1 MRRIIGL
8 AAATCLVGS
17 ALAAP
22 AAAADWHGHY
32 YYHHHGGGGFSDFV
46 GGALL
51 VGGVVALVSAIHGND
66 RARQDAAVDRCAR
79 AAEYRTGGQVRDITH
94 VKSEKGYYT
103 VEGVLEAG
111 FDGPPPPP
119 GHGYDGPRP
128 SDVRYDGPAPQDGGA
143 PPPPMRGG
151 YDGPPPH
158 DGAAPPPPPGADGPL
173 AFRCVVHNGTIY
185 SFRTTPA
192 AA

>member
-8 AAATCLVGS
+8 AAATCLVGT

-22 AAAADWHGHY
+22 AEARDWRGHY
-32 YYHHHGGGGFSDFV
+32 YYHHHGDGGFSDFV

-51 VGGVVALVSAIHGND
+51 VGGVAALVSAIHGND

-94 VKSEKGYYT
+94 VASSKGYYT

-119 GHGYDGPRP
+119 GRGYDGPP
-128 SDVRYDGPAPQDGGA
+128 PPPGAGYDGPPPRDGAA
-143 PPPPMRGG
+143 PPPPPRDGG
-151 YDGPPPH
+151 YDGPPPR
-158 DGAAPPPPPGADGPL
+158 DAAAPPPGADGPL

-185 SFRTTPA
+185 SFRATPGA
-192 AA
+192 A

>member
-17 ALAAP
+17 ALATP

-32 YYHHHGGGGFSDFV
+32 DYHHHHGGDGFSDFV

-51 VGGVVALVSAIHGND
+51 VGGVVALVSAIHGNE

-79 AAEYRTGGQVRDITH
+79 TAEDRTGGQVRDITH
-94 VKSEKGYYT
+94 VASSKGYYT

-119 GHGYDGPRP
+119 GHVYDGPP
-128 SDVRYDGPAPQDGGA
+128 SRDGAG
-143 PPPPMRGG
+143 PPPPPRDGD
-151 YDGPPPH
+151 YDGPPPRE
-158 DGAAPPPPPGADGPL
+158 GAGPPPPAGADGPL
-173 AFRCVVHNGTIY
+173 AFRCVVHGRTIY
-185 SFRTTPA
+185 SFRTTSA
-192 AA
+192 EA

>member
-17 ALAAP
+17 ALATP

-32 YYHHHGGGGFSDFV
+32 YYHHHGGGGFSDFL

-51 VGGVVALVSAIHGND
+51 VGGIAAVVASIHGND

-79 AAEYRTGGQVRDITH
+79 TAEYRTGGQVRDITH
-94 VKSEKGYYT
+94 VNSEKGYYT
-103 VEGVLEAG
+103 IEGVLDAG
-111 FDGPPPPP
+111 FDG
-119 GHGYDGPRP
+119 
-128 SDVRYDGPAPQDGGA
+128 
-143 PPPPMRGG
+143 
-151 YDGPPPH
+151 
-158 DGAAPPPPPGADGPL
+158 PPPPGADGPL
-173 AFRCVVHNGTIY
+173 SFRCVVHNGTIY